1 MNFKF
6 YKLQIALLFML
17 LTSTIIAVQF
27 REPLLDGN
35 ILQDPNKVQEILKE
49 HGFKKI
55 SFTTTDHLKLY
66 GLLLDQS
73 KSKNIQGTI
82 IFCAGFYPGTK
93 EGMSSFYTLLKD
105 QPYNFLIFDARG
117 HQESQGSLFSYQSL
131 KNYGTCEFQDIVAA
145 IQFLNEY
152 NQAHQIPSSIIIHG
166 ICSGAFHTIKALQ
179 YLNKMNNNQTSTI
192 KGIIFDSGWLRVS
205 DIVEPTICAE
215 ITKRLK
221 NSWFSWLITPLCYF
235 SLQFY
240 RLTLK
245 HHHYN
250 IAGIVHDISEISCPI
265 FFVHCID
272 DPYVPIKPIQTLVQD
287 CCYPNSWWIHHN
299 SHANFHMKEPEAY
312 KRKIIDFLEKI

>member
-6 YKLQIALLFML
+6 YKLQAILFL
-17 LTSTIIAVQF
+17 TFLTSTIIVI
-27 REPLLDGN
+27 RPHEPLLDSNVLQDLNKMQG
-35 ILQDPNKVQEILKE
+35 ILQK
-49 HGFKKI
+49 HGFKKVF
-55 SFTTTDHLKLY
+55 FTTADNLRLY
-66 GLLLDQS
+66 GLFLDQS
-73 KSKNIQGTI
+73 ASKNINGTI
-82 IFCAGFYPGTK
+82 IYCAGFYPGTK

-117 HQESQGSLFSYQSL
+117 HQKSQGSLFSYQSL
-131 KNYGTCEFQDIVAA
+131 KNYGTCEFQDIVAS
-145 IQFLNEY
+145 IQFLNSY
-152 NQAHQIPSSIIIHG
+152 NQEHQISPTIIIHG

-179 YLNKMNNNQTSTI
+179 YLNKTNINQTNTI

-221 NSWFSWLITPLCYF
+221 NSWFSWLIRPLCYF
-235 SLQFY
+235 SLQLY

-245 HHHYN
+245 HHHFKIPDITN
-250 IAGIVHDISEISCPI
+250 DIAQISCPI
-265 FFVHCID
+265 LFVHSIN
-272 DPYVPIKPIQTLVQD
+272 DPYVPIKPIQTLVQN

-312 KRKIIDFLEKI
+312 KRKIMDFLEKI